1 MNHFVAS
8 AAAVFIKDLR
18 TEARTKERLTAMC
31 FFAFLVLLVFNFALT
46 PGSEAIRSA
55 AGGVFWICVTF
66 SGMFGLSRSFAV
78 ERENECLTGLLLA
91 PADRGAIFLGKVLG
105 NLVTMTVMEV
115 LLLPLLAVLL
125 NVEVWPH
132 LAKLFPI
139 LLLGSLGFAAVGTLF
154 SAMCLNSRLQEA
166 LLPLLT
172 LPVLVPSILAS
183 VQSLQAVLD
192 GATLA
197 EVAAWLKLS
206 AAFAFL
212 FVAACTLLFDYVVE
226 ESSA

>member
-1 MNHFVAS
+1 MSPFFSTAC
-8 AAAVFIKDLR
+8 AVLIKDLR

-46 PGSEAIRSA
+46 PGSEATRSA

-66 SGMFGLSRSFAV
+66 AGMFGLGKSFAV

-91 PADRGAIFLGKVLG
+91 PVDRGAIFLGKAVS
-105 NLVTMTVMEV
+105 NLLTMAAMEA

-125 NVEVWPH
+125 NVEVWAH
-132 LAKLFPI
+132 LPRLLPI
-139 LLLGSLGFAAVGTLF
+139 LVLGSLGFAAVGTLF

-172 LPVLVPSILAS
+172 LPVLVPSILSS

-192 GATLA
+192 GAALS
-197 EVAAWLKLS
+197 EVAAWIKLS
-206 AAFAFL
+206 AAFAVL
-212 FVAACTLLFDYVVE
+212 YMTACVLLFDYVVE
-226 ESSA
+226 ESSV